1 MKTRCPYCGKKLGY
15 FQAFIEKKRGE
26 HTCSHC
32 GRNSTIFFSTTY
44 KVLIVLAIL
53 LAVALVIISINPY
66 FIFGLWGMLWVAVPF
81 VILYIITPFFL
92 KLVPIKKKSVV
103 DVEKIEVESELE
115 GYSTRAIDKLDEKS
129 YKKGSSSIDTQ
140 SENDDFLD
148 ISELKL

>member
-1 MKTRCPYCGKKLGY
+1 MGSCTVY
-15 FQAFIEKKRGE
+15 
-26 HTCSHC
+26 
-32 GRNSTIFFSTTY
+32 
-44 KVLIVLAIL
+44 
-53 LAVALVIISINPY
+53 
-66 FIFGLWGMLWVAVPF
+66 
-81 VILYIITPFFL
+81 LYIITPFFL

-103 DVEKIEVESELE
+103 DVEKIEAESELE

>member
-32 GRNSTIFFSTTY
+32 GRNSTIFFSRTY

-81 VILYIITPFFL
+81 IILYIITPFFL

-103 DVEKIEVESELE
+103 DVEKIEAESELE

>member
-81 VILYIITPFFL
+81 IILYIITPFFL

-103 DVEKIEVESELE
+103 DVEKIEAESELE
-115 GYSTRAIDKLDEKS
+115 GYSTRSIDKLDEKS
-129 YKKGSSSIDTQ
+129 YKKGSSLIDTQ